1 MNLNP
6 ADINI
11 SVFDIGTGMFPKFS
25 GVKLEHEP
33 TGIIVSCGTE
43 RGQHA
48 NKAKAWELL
57 RIALEQRTDFTKQLE
72 LFNED

>member
-25 GVKLEHEP
+25 GVKLVHVP
-33 TGIIVSCGTE
+33 TGIEVSSGTE

-57 RIALEQRTDFTKQLE
+57 KNALKHQTDCTKQLE
-72 LFNED
+72 LF